1 MRRRFGLPLV
11 VGLAAAMAVLLPG
24 TTTAVDTQP
33 QAIPGGI
40 QIPDGPL
47 IHVFA
52 PGPVDLGFMGEDIE
66 PNTITD
72 FTGFSAMAYIAG
84 TATDADGNSYTMVND
99 MRVYRGTYES
109 ADGSVLTGTFAFI

>member
-1 MRRRFGLPLV
+1 MKRRFSLPLV
-11 VGLAAAMAVLLPG
+11 VGLAAAMALLLPG
-24 TTTAVDTQP
+24 AATAVGSDP
-33 QAIPGGI
+33 KPIPGGI

-52 PGPVDLGFMGEDIE
+52 PGPVDLGFQGENVE

-72 FTGFSAMAYIAG
+72 FSGFSAIAYIAG

-99 MRVYRGTYES
+99 MRVYRGTYVSE
-109 ADGSVLTGTFAFI
+109 DGSVLTGTFAFI